1 MVILEDVTK
10 CLTSENL
17 TETAKDLSKVL
28 LDIQSTWLSRKLKA
42 SVKVK
47 SQIFSNESTV
57 LPVSITVQ
65 YTVHKTF
72 HVSSRGFFMTN
83 FLVLQL
89 RNKTTFSRKTVCL
102 GLCIDKT
109 YVLDV
114 FAKRPLNTNTQI
126 IRTLW
131 QVPLVSVL
139 AGFHCIHSCTYFFI
153 FPLLFS
159 NVFQSLLCFVLFYA
173 E

>member
-10 CLTSENL
+10 CLRSENL

-28 LDIQSTWLSRKLKA
+28 FDIQSTCISRKLKA
-42 SVKVK
+42 SVKVD
-47 SQIFSNESTV
+47 ESTV

-65 YTVHKTF
+65 YTVLKTF
-72 HVSSRGFFMTN
+72 HKSSRGSFLTN

-114 FAKRPLNTNTQI
+114 FSERPLNTNTQI
-126 IRTLW
+126 IRTLRE
-131 QVPLVSVL
+131 VPLVSVL
-139 AGFHCIHSCTYFFI
+139 AGFHFIHSCTCFFI
-153 FPLLFS
+153 SSLLFS
-159 NVFQSLLCFVLFYA
+159 NVFQSILCFV
-173 E
+173 